1 MEGLFEK
8 IMLNMLN
15 NDLIRNDLIV
25 NKLKNELNCKTILKR
40 MIYIINQNA
49 EKIITLLN
57 IPCLLFFKR
66 YR

>member
-25 NKLKNELNCKTILKR
+25 NKLKNELNCKTLLKR

-57 IPCLLFFKR
+57 IPCLLFFER

>member
-1 MEGLFEK
+1 
-8 IMLNMLN
+8 MLN

-25 NKLKNELNCKTILKR
+25 NKLKNELNCKILLKR
-40 MIYIINQNA
+40 MIYIINQKK
-49 EKIITLLN
+49 KIITLLN

>member
-1 MEGLFEK
+1 
-8 IMLNMLN
+8 MLN
-15 NDLIRNDLIV
+15 NDLIRNDLII
-25 NKLKNELNCKTILKR
+25 NKLKNELNCKILLKR

>member
-1 MEGLFEK
+1 
-8 IMLNMLN
+8 MLNILN

-25 NKLKNELNCKTILKR
+25 NKLKNELNCKILLKR

>member
-1 MEGLFEK
+1 
-8 IMLNMLN
+8 MLNMLN

-25 NKLKNELNCKTILKR
+25 NKLKNELNCKTLLKR